1 MELCRK
7 RRDFRREWV
16 AEMEAD
22 KKETAVQSCFGRF
35 YLDKEKDIS
44 VDLYMDGEEMEYI
57 LRTPNHKTG
66 NLITNLARLC
76 DLPVTLDENGL
87 KIIQGKIPCYI
98 DGYNRSIYIFR
109 LGNTKVANIFPDG
122 TIEMKAGIPAISK
135 TLMSQTKDYRLDIA
149 RTITK
154 TFIRSECKFHTD
166 LHTHMNAN
174 LKPDILIALG
184 IVHQIRYPL
193 YYVKKL
199 HLRCSEKQMEE
210 LEKQRKTVSEQFAAS
225 SLTGKYRTRK
235 IDDNTFI
242 NFAEL
247 LLGNPEDAEYNIM
260 KIRAS
265 LSILKDGQAVFTNL
279 EKVYLYR
286 YVFTKGTPSDRPIA
300 LSGTDDLPD
309 RDIAAYVK
317 QMLSDRKSAE
327 YGKNTLFQDKL
338 LWIARMNAAQG
349 IRYLEISDT
358 TLVKNPQAAE
368 MLSQVHQVLPAVY
381 RETGVVIRFLAA
393 IRRIAL
399 TIVKDNVAFG
409 DYFRENLQVLSA
421 VAEDP
426 YVAGADIIGEEI
438 NDIREL
444 QEVIREIVRI
454 ASDHPSFVVRIHAG
468 ENDSLRDNVANSIA
482 CVKRSLAEGQPMP
495 VMRIG
500 HGLYTANLRSQKGK
514 TLLQEMKDR
523 NVVLEFQITSNVRLN
538 NLTSLKNH
546 PLRTYLKAGVRCV
559 QGTDGGALYGTDSI
573 DEQLSLEKLLHLT
586 TEEMLK
592 MRECEQRIYEQS
604 MDSFRRKTE
613 RWSRNF
619 AEYDKISGER
629 SALCETESSVEQ
641 ERICGEVVKDYYLER
656 INEQQKKE
664 GGSFIKGGKLV
675 SEKALSDRI
684 RELPAD
690 GMPIVVAGGSFN
702 NDRHVTEVREYGKR
716 LIDGILEKADPQKVF
731 FVIGYRLKGY
741 EQYLV
746 IQNREQYQGRF
757 RIFAFIPTLV
767 TQREEK
773 ELRKSGVFIR
783 LSIESSPMGLYKS
796 FAYEIFKRRSSVL
809 LALDGNSAGAN
820 MIQEAR
826 NARYECRIY
835 VSVHSRSLKT
845 KADSLEGYVT
855 TFARETEVLPKI
867 LEDIK

>member
-327 YGKNTLFQDKL
+327 
-338 LWIARMNAAQG
+338 
-349 IRYLEISDT
+349 
-358 TLVKNPQAAE
+358 
-368 MLSQVHQVLPAVY
+368 
-381 RETGVVIRFLAA
+381 
-393 IRRIAL
+393 
-399 TIVKDNVAFG
+399 
-409 DYFRENLQVLSA
+409 
-421 VAEDP
+421 
-426 YVAGADIIGEEI
+426 
-438 NDIREL
+438 
-444 QEVIREIVRI
+444 
-454 ASDHPSFVVRIHAG
+454 
-468 ENDSLRDNVANSIA
+468 
-482 CVKRSLAEGQPMP
+482 
-495 VMRIG
+495 
-500 HGLYTANLRSQKGK
+500 
-514 TLLQEMKDR
+514 
-523 NVVLEFQITSNVRLN
+523 
-538 NLTSLKNH
+538 
-546 PLRTYLKAGVRCV
+546 
-559 QGTDGGALYGTDSI
+559 
-573 DEQLSLEKLLHLT
+573 
-586 TEEMLK
+586 
-592 MRECEQRIYEQS
+592 
-604 MDSFRRKTE
+604 
-613 RWSRNF
+613 
-619 AEYDKISGER
+619 
-629 SALCETESSVEQ
+629 
-641 ERICGEVVKDYYLER
+641 
-656 INEQQKKE
+656 
-664 GGSFIKGGKLV
+664 
-675 SEKALSDRI
+675 
-684 RELPAD
+684 
-690 GMPIVVAGGSFN
+690 
-702 NDRHVTEVREYGKR
+702 
-716 LIDGILEKADPQKVF
+716 
-731 FVIGYRLKGY
+731 
-741 EQYLV
+741 
-746 IQNREQYQGRF
+746 
-757 RIFAFIPTLV
+757 
-767 TQREEK
+767 
-773 ELRKSGVFIR
+773 
-783 LSIESSPMGLYKS
+783 
-796 FAYEIFKRRSSVL
+796 
-809 LALDGNSAGAN
+809 
-820 MIQEAR
+820 
-826 NARYECRIY
+826 
-835 VSVHSRSLKT
+835 
-845 KADSLEGYVT
+845 
-855 TFARETEVLPKI
+855 
-867 LEDIK
+867 